1 MSISKLPNECLQ
13 EIFSYID
20 RVKTLHSIILV
31 NREWCQNGIK
41 RLWRKPFRNSI
52 EMTKQIKIC
61 PILINFIIFDNDLNI
76 KEKLIK
82 DYYEKFQKFQ
92 KENLNPFRASFNYP
106 SFITG
111 IDLDRIIK
119 AVTIFT
125 QKNRNNLYR
134 IPGYNKGKKK

>member
-31 NREWCQNGIK
+31 NRKWCQNGII

-52 EMTKQIKIC
+52 EISKQIKIC
-61 PILINFIIFDNDLNI
+61 PILINYIILDKDLNV

-82 DYYEKFQKFQ
+82 DYYKKFQKDNS
-92 KENLNPFRASFNYP
+92 KPFRSSFNYP
-106 SFITG
+106 SFVTG
-111 IDLDRIIK
+111 IDLDRIIR

-125 QKNRNNLYR
+125 QKNKNSLYR
-134 IPGYNKGKKK
+134 VSGYRKGK